1 MASTRNKN
9 TKNEYDIQQRQ
20 FQNNMI
26 YNTFTHSQWGESYT
40 NYLPTYGLNPPKIP
54 RDKSSN
60 NSIETESYLFG
71 INSTNLV
78 KPIGPVTPQI
88 NHLDTVTFFEKKHQ
102 PDSHEEV
109 VYPPCFSRVND
120 APNSCRDSRSG
131 SSNGN
136 GCK

>member
-9 TKNEYDIQQRQ
+9 TKNEYDIKQRQ

-54 RDKSSN
+54 RDKLSN

-88 NHLDTVTFFEKKHQ
+88 NHLDTVTFFEKKQ
-102 PDSHEEV
+102 TLIPEPLV
-109 VYPPCFSRVND
+109 VKKDQR
-120 APNSCRDSRSG
+120 PNW
-131 SSNGN
+131 
-136 GCK
+136 